1 MLTVQDLASHGYK
14 VDLKTFFSLRTA
26 EKIAGYLAS
35 QKCATKMATREIY
48 AATHTTFDIP
58 LSPQQKRLWF
68 LSKMYPERDSYIIRF
83 NVNLKGPVDVGI
95 FKKSFNAVVI
105 NNPAM
110 RSMIVLP
117 GIDPI
122 LVRLSGTEC
131 FYDLNQQF
139 EGDSK
144 LDGSSLVVAQ
154 ILVERRYCRLDLR
167 IQHLICDG
175 RSLAIIGEQLAI
187 AYNGGQIRSYDSI
200 QHVSET
206 DDSMEFWKAYLKDYE
221 PPVVHGEGDKG
232 ARDGEAGYVE
242 VVLDFVKEQDL
253 REVCSIYGCTLYQIL
268 VLCYVQTLRTCND
281 LSDIVIGTTV
291 ANRTPENMNIVG
303 LYVETIPLRFREELV
318 DTAKHLRY
326 VSHQILSAMEH
337 QSTPLTRII
346 EEVVV
351 GRDLGTNPLFR
362 HVLTLESASIKELPE
377 MRGIES
383 KVIEPRTAFTQ
394 FDQSW
399 IFHQGEKLLLSIQYD
414 RRRFTALLMRE
425 HLNLFKFF
433 LNRLLKQK
441 PFNFPLHLMTA
452 SPIHDTPR
460 CKSLG
465 TVFAEQAVLLP
476 DSICLE
482 SNAGMLSFQS
492 VLDAARSFAMRIQ
505 TTIVQNFAELPRSDD
520 VICLILPESIE
531 NHIAMISAHLLGCA
545 YLSLPPDTP
554 TERIDFV
561 LTDCQAQLVVTNLNL
576 HESSVPIL
584 PPDISLK
591 DRSRYRSR
599 SCSDSLAYLIYTSG
613 TTGKPKG
620 VCVSH
625 QSTLNML
632 EHATRLYHFRPEGR
646 VLQFTK
652 TSFDASISNTFGSLL
667 NGGLLSVRDEN
678 ADVVPDLAR
687 RQPIAVLHMTPIVM
701 EMFDEHDLARLS
713 QVELWSF
720 GGESISESTLATMIS
735 HGQRLVQ
742 LYGPTEATCYQTSLK
757 MKKGHSS
764 TCLGEIVPGLPHI
777 LCSFT
782 NPLVTRKS
790 VGQVAFS
797 GENLARGYTSA
808 ADQSFV
814 KNPFRI
820 FEDRVLRR
828 NHRLYLVGDRL
839 RRDAGGCLY
848 FLGRYDDQVK
858 VRGHRVHLAEIESEA
873 RKIDGITNTAAVI
886 QRPEMGSNQLIL
898 FYTGPAKDPFADLQK
913 QFPPSMLPSRVIK
926 VSEFPLTSNMKID
939 RVKLSSMVSCSSAFG
954 IETKPRD
961 SIERQVL
968 ERFQEVLQ
976 EPEIG
981 VNTNFFQAGGHSLL
995 VVRLV
1000 ALLEKSFTTSVSIVK
1015 VFEFP
1020 CARDLANWIR
1030 SVLEVHLE
1038 STAFTNVEGSDQPS
1052 PLQHTLLRSFKN
1064 PKVQALYDISVS
1076 VTLKKK
1082 VRPRRCVEI
1091 VNQLSMIH
1099 PSLRTRFIKNGRS
1112 YLREIL
1118 SGTECFQD
1126 LNAGEKVT
1134 FDPSAKPLFIA
1145 RLDGDR
1151 ICITVN
1157 HVITDGHSMQVIV
1170 TSLMRILKDQKVSMD
1185 DDLKL
1190 HSWISNRFLQSR
1202 SDDLQYWKELLKD
1215 FVYNQL
1221 PTTFPRLA
1229 INEAHARELVI
1240 SGNWLASTVKPWVE
1254 RYGCSPFVATLTLL
1268 SKTLQ
1273 LLSCDPQL
1281 PIAIGFPVNLRTQEL
1296 QNSVGYGVNTV
1307 VVFLDT
1313 HGTPAEVL
1321 QKVMAQVAG
1330 AMSHAFLP
1338 YEELVNLSP
1347 SKKLFSVMLTYDSY
1361 SIYENEELVV
1371 EPAAATVTKFEFSIF
1386 VNPESYTI
1394 RFEYN
1399 RTLFDEEY
1407 ISHLAETW
1415 QNIARN
1421 WEYHIPRT
1429 VSDPLRIG
1437 EAVFDP
1443 SDIAKRIVP
1452 LPIEDLNIKCSDG
1465 LELHYS
1471 SCIQVDDAI
1480 RRALVQLPRPLHP
1493 QKIVFNRRIPSD
1505 FPLSSQQLQMYYLS
1519 LVDPHAYQ
1527 LTFLKKFPKTVSAVH
1542 LHRALLHEI
1551 QRHEALRTV
1560 FFEEQGQPKQMVLS
1574 MTEAYIRRTVQS
1586 TTALRESVEQFCQAP
1601 LDHTHC
1607 VPIRVMLFVEHDC
1620 IVAAMALNHIISDAW
1635 STTILERELS
1645 TVLESLQNGRKPFI
1659 CRQNYTYRDYCQEP
1673 STSTEIDE
1681 VYVDQLVSAEDISLD
1696 EGRGEVE
1703 RLQFEFP
1710 GVVAQ
1715 RWTKRCGTSLFVVML
1730 MFISNSIM
1738 NLYGLKSV
1746 NVGAPHFN
1754 RSGKT
1759 KSLIGYFL
1767 NNLVFHIGKEAIEL
1781 EGLQT
1786 LQRHVTDVLVKNIP
1800 FAELMASTRRLRGN
1814 LNLKPLFQIYFNCRY
1829 DLEVDD
1835 DDGHDIMSML
1845 PVTSQ
1850 FPLEFDL
1857 DKCKGGYRITLR
1869 IQKCLIRKDGTQLME
1884 DICRQLQSEEMP
1896 MELRES
1902 SQAKCVDVVVQ
1913 LACKVLGVGALD
1925 QNENFFSAGGNS
1937 LQAIAFVEM
1946 LEEALSIE
1954 IEVADVYQMESFL
1967 DFASRMQSSISA
1979 ARGEAHSRQVVFQ
1992 EKISNDSGP
2001 TVSNTTSL
2009 TRRLPRSV
2017 SKNLSDNPNISL
2029 SNFLLKL
2036 KGYGSRNCLIE
2047 PGAPKFTYAELACSV
2062 EHRAVS
2068 IGRSYCQTIG
2078 ETLRNDTIIP
2088 VVGESSASSFISC
2101 LSVIAA
2107 GAAYLPIDFSCPVE
2121 RIKLLLK
2128 ESQAE
2133 CYLGAD
2139 VSGTHFSRLSTT
2151 SPVRVRRLMNSSA
2164 QEDLAYVI
2172 YTSGTTGVPKGVCV
2186 KQESVL
2192 NMMQC
2197 STVDFRLNADD
2208 VVYQFTNF
2216 VYDNSVLEIFMT
2228 LVNGAKLVVATE
2240 RFTPRRFFS
2249 LMDQHGITYC
2259 LLFPGIVATFSE
2271 QHFRRL
2277 ADLRCW
2283 IVGAEKFPQRM
2294 FDMAIEAGVSI
2305 IQNYG
2310 PTETTAYALTKHMKI
2325 TDQSNNLGRAIR
2337 NTEVMVKEDGEL
2349 LLKGKGL
2356 MRGYFGS
2363 TRQDILL
2370 EGSWYAT
2377 GDQVKSLPNGD
2388 VLFVGRKDSQV
2399 KIRGQRVELSEIE
2412 ATVSAVVG
2420 VKQCAVVFQDQVLL
2434 AFITTDSAKGD
2445 VVRRILDKCSNSLP
2459 SHMRPSHVFPV
2470 DEFPLTKNA
2479 KVNLALLRENW
2490 KKYLWK
2496 DRLHDMVEKI
2506 LEKKVDPELSF
2517 IEAGGS
2523 TKLAIKL
2530 SLLHMS
2536 KYGNTFNIAHLLQRP
2551 LKDVG
2556 ADNEQNMF
2564 NENPKRME
2572 MVDQRLRKIWQKLL
2586 KSNNIQ
2592 SNDHFYFS
2600 GGNSIALIK
2609 LLYEINTEFGVHLK
2623 IQNLL
2628 NSLIFSE
2635 MSAMIGSLSPQVS
2648 IASTVH
2654 DPLAPRFSVVFIHG
2668 LYGGS
2673 APYFELIRSL
2683 IQLDD
2688 FQIITVQ
2695 HPNTFEFQSDDMK
2708 FYESVQSVAER
2719 YAEEVGIYLS
2729 LFLFFSFVG
2738 LRRV

>member
-26 EKIAGYLAS
+26 EKIACYLAS
-35 QKCATKMATREIY
+35 QECVTKVPTKEFYATTRF
-48 AATHTTFDIP
+48 TFDIP

-68 LSKMYPERDSYIIRF
+68 LSKMYPERDSYIIRL
-83 NVNLKGPVDVGI
+83 NVKLKGPVDVRI

-110 RSMIVLP
+110 RSVIVLHE
-117 GIDPI
+117 IDPV

-131 FYDLNQQF
+131 FYDLQQQV
-139 EGDSK
+139 EEDPK
-144 LDGSSLVVAQ
+144 LDGSSLVVAE
-154 ILVERRYCRLDLR
+154 IVVERQYCRLDLR

-187 AYNGGQIRSYDSI
+187 AYNGGQVRCCDTT

-206 DDSMEFWKAYLKDYE
+206 DDSLKFWKDYLKDYE
-221 PPVVHGEGDKG
+221 PSVIHEEGGKG
-232 ARDGEAGYVE
+232 ARDGEAGYIE
-242 VVLDFVKEQDL
+242 VVLDFVKEQEL
-253 REVCSIYGCTLYQIL
+253 REVCSIYGCTPYQIL

-291 ANRTPENMNIVG
+291 ANRAQENMDIVG
-303 LYVETIPLRFREELV
+303 LFVETIPLRFKKEFA
-318 DTAKHLRY
+318 DTAEHLRY
-326 VSHQILSAMEH
+326 VGDQILSAMEH
-337 QSTPLTRII
+337 QSTPLTKII

-351 GRDLGTNPLFR
+351 GRDLATNPLFR
-362 HVLTLESASIKELPE
+362 HVLTLESASIKELPK

-383 KVIEPRTAFTQ
+383 EVIEPRTVFTQ

-399 IFHQGEKLLLSIQYD
+399 IFHQGDELTLLIQYD
-414 RRRFTALLMRE
+414 KSRFTASLMCE

-433 LNRLLKQK
+433 LNRLLKQN
-441 PFNFPLHLMTA
+441 PFNFPLHSMTA
-452 SPIHDTPR
+452 STIHDTPR
-460 CKSLG
+460 CRSLG
-465 TVFAEQAVLLP
+465 TAFAEQAVLLP

-482 SNAGMLSFQS
+482 SNSGMLSFQS
-492 VLDAARSFAMRIQ
+492 VLAAARGFAKRMQ
-505 TTIVQNFAELPRSDD
+505 TSILQNSAELPRSDD

-545 YLSLPPDTP
+545 YLCLPPDTP
-554 TERIDFV
+554 CERINFV

-576 HESSVPIL
+576 HGSSVPIL
-584 PPDISLK
+584 PPHVSFENQ
-591 DRSRYRSR
+591 SRYRSR
-599 SCSDSLAYLIYTSG
+599 SCSNSFAYLIYTSG

-632 EHATRLYHFRPEGR
+632 EHATRLYHFRPGGR

-652 TSFDASISNTFGSLL
+652 SSFDASVSNTFGSLL

-678 ADVVPDLAR
+678 ADVVHDLAR
-687 RQPIAVLHMTPIVM
+687 RQPITVLHMTPIIM

-742 LYGPTEATCYQTSLK
+742 LYGPTETTCYQTSLK
-757 MKKGHSS
+757 MKRGHSS
-764 TCLGEIVPGLPHI
+764 TCLGEIIPGLQHI

-790 VGQVAFS
+790 VGQVAYS

-808 ADQSFV
+808 ADKSFV
-814 KNPFRI
+814 ENPFRT
-820 FEDRVLRR
+820 FEDRILRR

-839 RRDAGGCLY
+839 RRDASGCLY

-858 VRGHRVHLAEIESEA
+858 VKGHRVYLAEIESEA
-873 RKIDGITNTAAVI
+873 RKINGITNAAAVI
-886 QRPEMGSNQLIL
+886 QRPKMGSNQLIL
-898 FYTGPAKDPFADLQK
+898 FYTGPARDPFADIQK
-913 QFPPSMLPSRVIK
+913 QFPSSMLPSRVIK
-926 VSEFPLTSNMKID
+926 VTEFPLTSNMKID
-939 RVKLSSMVSCSSAFG
+939 RAKLSSMVSCSSASAIKAEPQG
-954 IETKPRD
+954 

-968 ERFQEVLQ
+968 ERFREVLQ
-976 EPEIG
+976 QTEID

-995 VVRLV
+995 AVRLV
-1000 ALLEKSFTTSVSIVK
+1000 GLLEKSFRTSVPIVK

-1020 CARDLANWIR
+1020 CARELANWIR
-1030 SVLEVHLE
+1030 SVLDVHPDL
-1038 STAFTNVEGSDQPS
+1038 SAITNIAGGEQPS
-1052 PLQHTLLRSFKN
+1052 PLQTTLLRSFKN
-1064 PKVQALYDISVS
+1064 PRIQALYDMSLS
-1076 VTLKKK
+1076 VTLKKEF
-1082 VRPRRCVEI
+1082 RQRRYVEI
-1091 VNQLSMIH
+1091 VNQLSMVH
-1099 PSLRTRFIKNGRS
+1099 PSLRTRFIKNGRR
-1112 YLREIL
+1112 YWREIL

-1126 LNAGEKVT
+1126 LNAEERVT
-1134 FDPSAKPLFIA
+1134 LDPSAKPLFIA
-1145 RLDGDR
+1145 RLDRDR

-1170 TSLMRILKDQKVSMD
+1170 TSLMRILKHQKVSMD
-1185 DDLKL
+1185 DGLKL
-1190 HSWISNRFLQSR
+1190 HSWISQRFLQSR
-1202 SDDLQYWKELLKD
+1202 NDDLQYWKELLKD

-1229 INEAHARELVI
+1229 INEAHAGELFV
-1240 SGNWLASTVKPWVE
+1240 SSNWLASAVKSWVE

-1281 PIAIGFPVNLRTQEL
+1281 PFAIGFPVNLRTEEL

-1307 VVFLDT
+1307 VVFQDT
-1313 HGTPAEVL
+1313 NGTPAEVL
-1321 QKVMAQVAG
+1321 QKMMAHVAG
-1330 AMSHAFLP
+1330 AMSHAFIP

-1361 SIYENEELVV
+1361 SIYENEELIV
-1371 EPAAATVTKFEFSIF
+1371 EPDATTVTKFEISIF
-1386 VNPESYTI
+1386 VNPESDTI

-1407 ISHLAETW
+1407 ISNLVETL

-1421 WEYHIPRT
+1421 WEYRIPRT
-1429 VSDPLRIG
+1429 VGDPLRIG
-1437 EAVFDP
+1437 KAVFDP
-1443 SDIAKRIVP
+1443 SDIAKRIVF
-1452 LPIEDLNIKCSDG
+1452 LPIENMKIKYTDG

-1471 SCIQVDDAI
+1471 SCVQVDDAI
-1480 RRALVQLPRPLHP
+1480 RRALMQLPRHLHP
-1493 QKIVFNRRIPSD
+1493 QKIVFNRKTISE

-1519 LVDPHAYQ
+1519 LEDPHAYV
-1527 LTFLKKFPKTVSAVH
+1527 LSFLKKFPKTVSIVH
-1542 LHRALLHEI
+1542 LHRALLYEI
-1551 QRHEALRTV
+1551 QRHEALRTI
-1560 FFEEQGQPKQMVLS
+1560 FFEEQGQPKQMILS
-1574 MTEAYIRRTVQS
+1574 MTEAYVSRTVQS
-1586 TTALRESVEQFCQAP
+1586 TTALRKSVELFCRAP
-1601 LDHTHC
+1601 LDLMHC
-1607 VPIRVMLFVEHDC
+1607 VPIRVMLFEERDC
-1620 IVAAMALNHIISDAW
+1620 IVAAMVLNHIISDAW
-1635 STTILERELS
+1635 STTVLERELS
-1645 TVLESLQNGRKPFI
+1645 TVLESLQNGRRPFI

-1673 STSTEIDE
+1673 SKSTEIDE
-1681 VYVDQLVSAEDISLD
+1681 EYVDQLVSAEGIPLED
-1696 EGRGEVE
+1696 ERGEVE

-1710 GVVAQ
+1710 EVVAQ
-1715 RWTKRCGTSLFVVML
+1715 RWTKRCGASLFVVML
-1730 MFISNSIM
+1730 TIISNSVM
-1738 NLYGLKSV
+1738 NLYGLKSI
-1746 NVGAPHFN
+1746 NVGAPYFN
-1754 RSGKT
+1754 RSAKT
-1759 KSLIGYFL
+1759 KSLMGYFL
-1767 NNLVFHIGKEAIEL
+1767 NNLVFHIRKEDVESK
-1781 EGLQT
+1781 GLQT
-1786 LQRHVTDVLVKNIP
+1786 LQRHVTNVLSKNIP

-1814 LNLKPLFQIYFNCRY
+1814 LKPLFQVYFNCRY
-1829 DLEVDD
+1829 DLEFDEGDD
-1835 DDGHDIMSML
+1835 HDIMSML

-1857 DKCKGGYRITLR
+1857 DRCEGGYRTTLR
-1869 IQKCLIRKDGTQLME
+1869 MQKCLSRKDGAQLME
-1884 DICRQLQSEEMP
+1884 NICQQLQSEKMP
-1896 MELRES
+1896 MELREC

-1913 LACKVLGVGALD
+1913 LACKVLGVEALD
-1925 QNENFFSAGGNS
+1925 QNDNFFSAGGNS
-1937 LQAIAFVEM
+1937 LQLIAFVEM
-1946 LEEALSIE
+1946 LEEALNTE
-1954 IEVADVYQMESFL
+1954 IEVSDVYQMESFL
-1967 DFASRMQSSISA
+1967 EFANQIQSSTSTA
-1979 ARGEAHSRQVVFQ
+1979 GGEAHSRHVELQDKNS
-1992 EKISNDSGP
+1992 EKSDATASI
-2001 TVSNTTSL
+2001 TISL
-2009 TRRLPRSV
+2009 TERLPRSER
-2017 SKNLSDNPNISL
+2017 KGLSDNPNISL
-2029 SNFLLKL
+2029 SNFLLTL
-2036 KGYGSRNCLIE
+2036 KKYGSRNCLIE
-2047 PGAPKFTYAELACSV
+2047 PGSSIFTYADLASSIELQ
-2062 EHRAVS
+2062 AVS
-2068 IGRSYCQTIG
+2068 IRRSYCQVIG

-2088 VVGESSASSFISC
+2088 VVGENSASTFISC

-2107 GAAYLPIDFSCPVE
+2107 GAAYLPIDSSYPIE

-2133 CYLGAD
+2133 CYVGAD
-2139 VSGTHFSRLSTT
+2139 ISGTHFSRLSTT
-2151 SPVRVRRLMNSSA
+2151 SHVRVRRLMNSSA

-2197 STVDFRLNADD
+2197 STVDFRLNSDD

-2240 RFTPRRFFS
+2240 MFTPRRFFS

-2259 LLFPGIVATFSE
+2259 LLFPGIVATFNE

-2277 ADLRCW
+2277 ADLRYW
-2283 IVGAEKFPQRM
+2283 IVGAEKFPQQM
-2294 FDMAIEAGVSI
+2294 FDIAIEAGVSI

-2310 PTETTAYALTKHMKI
+2310 PTETTAYALTKYMKI
-2325 TDQSNNLGRAIR
+2325 TDHSNNLGRAIR
-2337 NTEVMVKEDGEL
+2337 NTETMVKEDGEL
-2349 LLKGKGL
+2349 LLRGKGL

-2363 TRQDILL
+2363 TRQDVLL
-2370 EGSWYAT
+2370 EDSWYAT
-2377 GDQVKSLPNGD
+2377 GDQVQSLPNGD
-2388 VLFVGRKDSQV
+2388 ILFVGRRDSQV

-2412 ATVSAVVG
+2412 ATVNAVAG

-2434 AFITTDSAKGD
+2434 VFITTDSPKD
-2445 VVRRILDKCSNSLP
+2445 NVVRRILDKSLNSLP

-2479 KVNLALLRENW
+2479 KINLALLRDNW

-2496 DRLHDMVEKI
+2496 DRLRDLVEKI

-2517 IEAGGS
+2517 MDAGGS

-2551 LKDVG
+2551 LKNVG
-2556 ADNEQNMF
+2556 AGNEQNMF
-2564 NENPKRME
+2564 NENPKRTE
-2572 MVDQRLRKIWQKLL
+2572 ILDKRLRKIWQKVL
-2586 KSNNIQ
+2586 KSDNIQ

-2600 GGNSIALIK
+2600 GGNSITLIK
-2609 LLYEINTEFGVHLK
+2609 LLYEINTEFGAQFK

-2628 NSLIFSE
+2628 SNLIFSE
-2635 MSAMIGSLSPQVS
+2635 MSSMIGSQSSPVS
-2648 IASTVH
+2648 IASIVH
-2654 DPLAPRFSVVFIHG
+2654 DPLAPRFSVVFIHA

-2688 FQIITVQ
+2688 FQIIAVQ
-2695 HPNTFEFQSDDMK
+2695 HPNTFEFQCDDMK

-2719 YAEEVGIYLS
+2719 YAEEVREHS
-2729 LFLFFSFVG
+2729 
-2738 LRRV
+2738 